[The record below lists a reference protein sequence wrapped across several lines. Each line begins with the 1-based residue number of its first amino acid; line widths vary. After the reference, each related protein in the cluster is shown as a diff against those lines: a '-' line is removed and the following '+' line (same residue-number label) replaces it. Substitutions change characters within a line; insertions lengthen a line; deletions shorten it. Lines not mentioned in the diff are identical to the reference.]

1 MPPARTPSR
10 SWTSSAPGSEVKPA
24 TGFIGLGAMGRGM
37 ARRLHGAALLK
48 GVWNR
53 TPARALELAEEL
65 DVPAAADPSALA
77 AACDVVVLC
86 VSADADVL
94 EVVDAMLPGLRR
106 GAIVIDCSTVSA
118 ATARAA
124 AARLAGRG
132 VEFLDAPVSG
142 GVEGARDGT
151 LAIMVGG
158 SAAAFERAGPV
169 LSAMGRTVTHFGSTG
184 CGQAAKATNQIMCAG
199 IIQAVAEAMAFAK
212 AEGLPL
218 DKLVD
223 TLGKGAGSSWY
234 FVHRAPN
241 IVRGAY
247 PAGFRVRLHEKDL
260 RICRDMSARHG
271 VRLPVVETTLE
282 LYRRLIELGHG
293 DEDISTVFRLKDALF
308 AAQDGAAADPAQD

>member
-1 MPPARTPSR
+1 
-10 SWTSSAPGSEVKPA
+10 
-24 TGFIGLGAMGRGM
+24 MGRGM
-37 ARRLHGAALLK
+37 ARNLHKAGLLR

-53 TPARALELAEEL
+53 TPDRA
-65 DVPAAADPSALA
+65 SALA
-77 AACDVVVLC
+77 TELGVTDAATPAALAALCDVTVLC

-94 EVVDAMLPGLRR
+94 EVVQAMLPGLRP
-106 GAIVIDCSTVSA
+106 GSIVIDCSTVSA
-118 ATARAA
+118 GTARTAA
-124 AARLAGRG
+124 ERLAARG

-158 SAAAFERAGPV
+158 SPAAFERAGPV
-169 LSAMGRTVTHFGSTG
+169 LAAMGRTITHFGPTG
-184 CGQAAKATNQIMCAG
+184 SGQAAKATNQIMCAG

-218 DKLVD
+218 DKLVE

-234 FVHRAPN
+234 FVNRAPN

-260 RICRDMSARHG
+260 RICHDMAARHG
-271 VRLPVVETTLE
+271 VALPVVESTLAHYAQ
-282 LYRRLIELGHG
+282 LVAQGHG
-293 DEDISTVFRLKDALF
+293 DEDISTIFRLKDALF
-308 AAQDGAAADPAQD
+308 AEHAASGKGPPDR